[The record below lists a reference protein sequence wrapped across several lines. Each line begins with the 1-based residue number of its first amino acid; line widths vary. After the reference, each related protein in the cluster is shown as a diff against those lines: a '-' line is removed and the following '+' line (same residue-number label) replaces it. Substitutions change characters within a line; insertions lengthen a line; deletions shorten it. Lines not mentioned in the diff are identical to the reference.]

1 VADSERVVESQQ
13 LRLDEQA
20 GLLDAL
26 QAKGAVQAK
35 QRPAA
40 GAVSATARP
49 AEPIGAYS

>member
-1 VADSERVVESQQ
+1 MADSERVVESQQ

-20 GLLDAL
+20 GLPL

-35 QRPAA
+35 QTPAA